1 MYVPIV
7 LPQSGTTP
15 LMVAATKGNVDLVEY
30 LLDHPTAIEHVDK
43 ADHGGRTTMHHAA
56 TSGHDSTTSLAM
68 LKLLIQAGGNINAK
82 DHQGAHPTQ
91 KAKMLPAKMRTQ
103 YGLQRFAASVPKD
116 EL

>member
-1 MYVPIV
+1 MI
-7 LPQSGTTP
+7 
-15 LMVAATKGNVDLVEY
+15 AATRGNVELVEY
-30 LLDHPTAIEHVDK
+30 LLRQPGATDHVNK

-56 TSGHDSTTSLAM
+56 MSGHHSSTSLAM
-68 LKLLIQAGGNINAK
+68 LKLLIQVGADIHAK

-91 KAKMLPAKMRTQ
+91 KAKTLPAKMRTK